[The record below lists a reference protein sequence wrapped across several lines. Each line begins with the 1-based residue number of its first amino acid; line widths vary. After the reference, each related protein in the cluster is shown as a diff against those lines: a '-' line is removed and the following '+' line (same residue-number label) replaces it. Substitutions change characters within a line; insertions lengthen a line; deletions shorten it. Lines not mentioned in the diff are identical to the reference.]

1 MVVPIPTDVIDD
13 HVDDE
18 REAIYLYLSEND
30 DTSTHKKTD
39 EERLGQMITY
49 LRVAFDRDVQR
60 NKKKASKYEEHQKIN
75 VKYKEYCE
83 RLEGLNVGFKGK
95 NAAYRRLTFM
105 KSFVLSL
112 VMASRVRRHYQHA
125 SWFGVTAF
133 NKMLD
138 VHGGVSEISRDTR
151 P

>member
-18 REAIYLYLSEND
+18 REAIYLYLSENN

-60 NKKKASKYEEHQKIN
+60 NKKKASKYEEHCRGIKVN
-75 VKYKEYCE
+75 KFRV
-83 RLEGLNVGFKGK
+83 LGGFWVQ
-95 NAAYRRLTFM
+95 F
-105 KSFVLSL
+105 
-112 VMASRVRRHYQHA
+112 
-125 SWFGVTAF
+125 
-133 NKMLD
+133 
-138 VHGGVSEISRDTR
+138 
-151 P
+151 

>member
-1 MVVPIPTDVIDD
+1 VIDN
-13 HVDDE
+13 HIDDE

-30 DTSTHKKTD
+30 DTSTHKKT
-39 EERLGQMITY
+39 EEEKLGQMITY
-49 LRVAFDRDVQR
+49 LRVAFERDVR
-60 NKKKASKYEEHQKIN
+60 NNKEKGSKYEEHQEIN
-75 VKYKEYCE
+75 VKYSEYCI
-83 RLEGLNVGFKGK
+83 RLAQLNDGFKGN

-125 SWFGVTAF
+125 SWFGVTSF